1 MITLKGSITALLGIS
16 LCALS
21 GCASRDA
28 SSIVTIEHDQRLA
41 HASVGPWE
49 NRHPNDKN
57 LVGIWIQQYP
67 DEPQERH
74 LFEGKHPCMV
84 YYIFRSG
91 RCHELHY
98 EADGEVKLDD
108 WLKPKEVPD
117 WMLKNLTIIYDNAA
131 VQKLIS
137 EKRAA

>member
-1 MITLKGSITALLGIS
+1 MITSKVSITALLGIS

-21 GCASRDA
+21 GCVSRDA
-28 SSIVTIEHDQRLA
+28 SSMVTIEHDQRLA

-57 LVGIWIQQYP
+57 LVGIWIQQFP
-67 DEPQERH
+67 DCAEDTEEMHRY
-74 LFEGKHPCMV
+74 EGKHPSMV

-91 RCHELHY
+91 RCDAFDY
-98 EADGEVKLDD
+98 EPDGEVTVAG
-108 WLKPKEVPD
+108 WVKETPD

-137 EKRAA
+137 EK